1 MGSVI
6 SNEESSVSMVVV
18 DGVGVSFGA
27 VVGLISGNFRVWD
40 SGGLLGVGSPN
51 VGLPDLLLLFFF
63 NSAFFFVV
71 DVGYYVRYMDLVF
84 ITV

>member
-1 MGSVI
+1 
-6 SNEESSVSMVVV
+6 MVVV
-18 DGVGVSFGA
+18 DGVGVSF
-27 VVGLISGNFRVWD
+27 GLISGNFRVWD
-40 SGGLLGVGSPN
+40 SGGLLGVGSPD
-51 VGLPDLLLLFFF
+51 VGLPDLLLLLFFF